1 MKRLK
6 LSLLAALA
14 GSALLLG
21 CAAQQNSN
29 SGSRTAERP
38 GTAASQPQA
47 APQSSNNAAGHDHAA
62 ETAVPRISIKE
73 AEASV
78 KRGEAVF
85 LDVRQAPASNAGR
98 IKGAI
103 LMPETEIALRAT
115 TLPKGKKIITYC
127 T

>member
-14 GSALLLG
+14 GSALLG

-29 SGSRTAERP
+29 GGSRTAGP
-38 GTAASQPQA
+38 GTAPTQPQA
-47 APQSSNNAAGHDHAA
+47 APQSSTDAAGHDHAA
-62 ETAVPRISIKE
+62 ETAVPRISIAE

-78 KRGEAVF
+78 KRGDAVF
-85 LDVRQAPASNAGR
+85 LDVRQPPAYNAGH

-103 LMPETEIALRAT
+103 LIPEAAIGSRAM

>member
-6 LSLLAALA
+6 LSLVAALA
-14 GSALLLG
+14 GSALLG

-29 SGSRTAERP
+29 GGSRTAERP
-38 GTAASQPQA
+38 GAAPSQPRTT
-47 APQSSNNAAGHDHAA
+47 PQSSYDAAGHDHAA
-62 ETAVPRISIKE
+62 ETAVPRINIAE
-73 AEASV
+73 AEAAV

-85 LDVRQAPASNAGR
+85 LDVRQVPAYNAGH

-103 LMPETEIALRAT
+103 LMPETEIPSRAM

>member
-6 LSLLAALA
+6 LSVVAALA
-14 GSALLLG
+14 GSALLG

-38 GTAASQPQA
+38 GSAPSQPQA
-47 APQSSNNAAGHDHAA
+47 APQSSNAAAGGHDHAA
-62 ETAVPRISIKE
+62 ETAVPRISITE
-73 AEASV
+73 AEAAV

-85 LDVRQAPASNAGR
+85 LDVRQAPAYNAGR
-98 IKGAI
+98 IKGAT
-103 LMPETEIALRAT
+103 LMPEAEIALRAT